1 MNIIR
6 GLDFS
11 VNFYVMGKKNH
22 MKNLKSIHRM
32 VVKKINQT
40 GFDIV
45 PSFYNSKHHLLLCPG
60 HNNAYIRTRGIS
72 KISMNGFESKWVF
85 LKIYINASCISV
97 FILSFIFLK
106 VEFCCT
112 FVSGKKYFKKFTIKW
127 KEIFH
132 GKIAQFSQDVN
143 DSHKIINSM
152 HKMILALNS
161 HSVVQV

>member
-32 VVKKINQT
+32 VVKKIDQT
-40 GFDIV
+40 GFNIV

-72 KISMNGFESKWVF
+72 KISMSGFESKLVF
-85 LKIYINASCISV
+85 FLTYRNASCVSDFIS
-97 FILSFIFLK
+97 SFIFLK
-106 VEFCCT
+106 VEIYCT
-112 FVSGKKYFKKFTIKW
+112 FVSEKKYFKKFTKKW

-132 GKIAQFSQDVN
+132 GKNCLAQNIQDFT
-143 DSHKIINSM
+143 KYCTRCI
-152 HKMILALNS
+152 MIHRKL
-161 HSVVQV
+161 